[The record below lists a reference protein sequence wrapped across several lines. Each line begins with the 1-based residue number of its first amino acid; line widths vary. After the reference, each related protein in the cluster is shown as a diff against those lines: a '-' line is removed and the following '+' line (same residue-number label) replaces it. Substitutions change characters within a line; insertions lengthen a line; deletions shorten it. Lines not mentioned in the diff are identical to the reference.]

1 MPLVPYDPFRHLETM
16 RRDFNRLFA
25 RDFSSLFPDSEAMM
39 PRVDMHE
46 TDKEYMISCDL
57 PGLERKEDVHINV
70 HQQTLHI
77 SGTIQRDESV
87 KEEQMHRRERF
98 SAAFIVLFRFLL
110 TQMLNKFG
118 QPIKTA
124 SSISMFRKQIISNEN
139 RSIFN
144 FIEPF
149 VYKNR
154 VS

>member
-98 SAAFIVLFRFLL
+98 FGRFH
-110 TQMLNKFG
+110 
-118 QPIKTA
+118 
-124 SSISMFRKQIISNEN
+124 
-139 RSIFN
+139 RSIPLPSDADAEQ
-144 FIEPF
+144 IRAT
-149 VYKNR
+149 YKNGVLNIHVPKTNNQQR
-154 VS
+154 KSIDIQFH

>member
-98 SAAFIVLFRFLL
+98 FGRFH
-110 TQMLNKFG
+110 
-118 QPIKTA
+118 
-124 SSISMFRKQIISNEN
+124 
-139 RSIFN
+139 RSIPLPSDADAEQ
-144 FIEPF
+144 IRAT
-149 VYKNR
+149 YKNGVLNIHVPKTNNPQR
-154 VS
+154 KSIDIQFH